1 MYNHNSQFSSYN
13 HHESYESISVQS
25 SHIFITNYMS
35 TIQYQQVAQSSPRVV
50 LIDIHINRQNIYL
63 SQIIW
68 MHITSLASKHKH
80 ISPTGHTIMNINTHS
95 QLGTNHEFQHW
106 FPTGHTTITHPQK
119 DTQPW
124 IQPHMHSITYN
135 IVRKCPYLSK
145 LPTHQLTLRE
155 NDSTLTTKSCIRSTL
170 STLIKYTKDLC

>member
-1 MYNHNSQFSSYN
+1 MYNHNSPFSSYT

-25 SHIFITNYMS
+25 SHIFITNHMS
-35 TIQYQQVAQSSPRVV
+35 TIQYKQVAQSSPRVV

-95 QLGTNHEFQHW
+95 QLGTQSLHI
-106 FPTGHTTITHPQK
+106 PKMG
-119 DTQPW
+119 TQPW
-124 IQPHMHSITYN
+124 IQTHMHSITYN
-135 IVRKCPYLSK
+135 IVRKCPYLASFQH
-145 LPTHQLTLRE
+145 LNLRYVRTIRLSRQNLRSGSHFQPFE
-155 NDSTLTTKSCIRSTL
+155 NT
-170 STLIKYTKDLC
+170 